1 MTPVLLEVVAPMLS
15 TVGLSCRGCGFLF
28 KELGFQRTYR
38 DACSNEYPEQ
48 WKEAA
53 VRLSD
58 WMRQLSSLYKHRIL
72 IKVIDA
78 QSPLGI
84 WKQIR
89 HRLFSMPAFIVDR
102 KHTCTGWSTEQ
113 LESII
118 DSRIQELAKR
128 VENEQNRELR

>member
-1 MTPVLLEVVAPMLS
+1 M
-15 TVGLSCRGCGFLF
+15 
-28 KELGFQRTYR
+28 
-38 DACSNEYPEQ
+38 
-48 WKEAA
+48 
-53 VRLSD
+53 SD
-58 WMRQLSSLYKHRIL
+58 WMRQLSILYKHRIR
-72 IKVIDA
+72 ITVIDA

-118 DSRIQELAKR
+118 DSRIQELVGRAK
-128 VENEQNRELR
+128 NE